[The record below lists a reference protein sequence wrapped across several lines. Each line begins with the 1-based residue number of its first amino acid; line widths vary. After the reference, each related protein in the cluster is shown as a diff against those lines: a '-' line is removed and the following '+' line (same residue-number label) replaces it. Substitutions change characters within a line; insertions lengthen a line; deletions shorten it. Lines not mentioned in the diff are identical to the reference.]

1 MRDKLI
7 NNILLQMGD
16 CLDTYQLQKLRTVL
30 TINLND
36 YDLTPHKLELT
47 TFVHNDEDI
56 IKLFLV
62 NKKIEGCADRTIQL
76 YGNTLKA
83 NLHLYIKKSCLEFTK
98 DDLRIHFAKRMIDN
112 PQLSKVYLNIERRV
126 FSSFFSWL
134 FINEYI
140 PKNPMLAIKKI
151 KEDKVIKEA
160 FKEEEVERMRE
171 CLNAREVLAYKKSKT
186 QQIIALRDSAIFEF
200 LLSTGCRVNEVSTAK
215 LSNLDLYNRE
225 IKVLGKGSKERIC
238 YLNTKSVIKLQNYL
252 EARGKDKNPWLFASY
267 SHGAGQH
274 DNIQT
279 SKIEVLVRNLGREC
293 GIDKCHPHRFRR
305 TCATWALNKGMPL
318 EEVQEMLGHDNIETT
333 TIYAKTNKKNVK
345 ASHEKYM

>member
-1 MRDKLI
+1 MKDRLI

-16 CLDTYQLQKLRTVL
+16 CLDTYQLQQLRTVL

-36 YDLTPHKLELT
+36 FDLKPHKLEIT
-47 TFVHNDEDI
+47 TNVQKDEDI

-62 NKKIEGCADRTIQL
+62 NKKIEGCADRTIKL

-112 PQLSKVYLNIERRV
+112 PQLSKVYMNIERRV

-134 FINEYI
+134 FVNEYI

-171 CLNAREVLAYKKSKT
+171 CLNAREVNAKRPT
-186 QQIIALRDSAIFEF
+186 QILIALRDSAIFEI
-200 LLSTGCRVNEVSTAK
+200 LLSTGCRVTEISTAK
-215 LSNLDLYNRE
+215 LCNLDLYNRE
-225 IKVLGKGSKERIC
+225 LKVLGKGSKERIC
-238 YLNTKSVIKLQNYL
+238 YLNTKSVIKLQKYL
-252 EARGKDKNPWLFASY
+252 EARGRDKNPYVFASFA
-267 SHGAGQH
+267 HGAGYHPNVQA
-274 DNIQT
+274 

-293 GIDKCHPHRFRR
+293 GIEKVHPHRFRR

-345 ASHEKYM
+345 ASHEKYF